1 MKESAKYPSLV
12 VFQWIMR
19 VLLVISLSLTSLW
32 TVAQSITITGKV
44 QDKVTGEA
52 LPFASV
58 GIKGKTL
65 STVTNLQG
73 EFDFHLPADY
83 RNEILVI
90 SMLGYSSYEAP
101 VWSHLSNELQL
112 IRMDKSTLLLQE
124 VTVSD
129 SLSAGELFSIAWSS
143 IEKNF
148 AMEPFLLD
156 GFYRDI
162 KKVGGTHISLLE
174 AAVQI
179 YDENYK
185 EPRNKFKLRE
195 HVKLVEVRRSLGYEN
210 KFTSF
215 FDQYNLL
222 EDLLLHNDVR
232 YRKMEL
238 DNEFLNDMKREKDS
252 YYNGHEIYVVSH
264 KDHNLSQRIFID
276 KQDYSIIHADYEMQA
291 TNEIVEKRNGMISR
305 FAGLTKSID
314 FRRFEEKMHLNF
326 MTMTS
331 KVNWY
336 DGKSEKLRFETEL
349 YQELLINNVHS
360 NSPERISSNEK
371 MRNYGLQ
378 YQDLPY
384 NKQFWDNYNVIKE
397 TPLDKT
403 ILSDLE
409 KALPLDKQFEYTVEE
424 EDGSLK

>member
-1 MKESAKYPSLV
+1 
-12 VFQWIMR
+12 MR
-19 VLLVISLSLTSLW
+19 NFFLTILLFCSSMVM
-32 TVAQSITITGKV
+32 AQTITITGKV
-44 QDKVTGEA
+44 QDKATGEE

-58 GIKGKTL
+58 GIKGKTI

-73 EFDFHLPADY
+73 EFDFHLPSEY

-90 SMLGYSSYEAP
+90 SMLGYTSYEAP
-101 VWSHLSNELQL
+101 VWSLLSNGVQL
-112 IRMDKSTLLLQE
+112 IGMEKSALLLKE
-124 VTVSD
+124 VVVMD
-129 SLSAGELFSIAWSS
+129 SLSAGDLFSIALAS
-143 IEKNF
+143 IEKNYP
-148 AMEPFLLD
+148 MQPFLLD
-156 GFYRDI
+156 AFYRDI

-174 AAVQI
+174 AAVKI

-210 KFTSF
+210 KFTAY

-222 EDLLLHNDVR
+222 EDLLLHNDIR
-232 YRKMEL
+232 YRLINAERESL
-238 DNEFLNDMKREKDS
+238 GRMKREKDS
-252 YYNGHEIYVVSH
+252 YYNGHEIYVVSY
-264 KDHNLSQRIFID
+264 KDNILSQRVFID
-276 KQDYSIIHADYEMQA
+276 KYDYSIIHIDYEMEA
-291 TNEIVEKRNGMISR
+291 THEVVEKKNGMVSR
-305 FAGLTKSID
+305 FAGLKKTID
-314 FRRFEEKMHLNF
+314 FRRHGNKMFLNF

-336 DGKSEKLRFETEL
+336 DDKSDKLRFETEL

-360 NSPERISSNEK
+360 DAPSRIGVNEK

-384 NKQFWDNYNVIKE
+384 NKEFWENYNVIKE
-397 TPLDKT
+397 TPLDKN

-409 KALPLDKQFEYTVEE
+409 KALPLEKQFEYNVES
-424 EDGSLK
+424 DAINHR

>member
-1 MKESAKYPSLV
+1 
-12 VFQWIMR
+12 MR
-19 VLLVISLSLTSLW
+19 LLLAILLCQASILA
-32 TVAQSITITGKV
+32 VAQSATITVSGKV
-44 QDKVTGEA
+44 QDKATGEP
-52 LPFASV
+52 LPFASI

-65 STVTNLQG
+65 STVSNLQG
-73 EFDFHLPADY
+73 EFDFHLPGDF
-83 RNEILVI
+83 RNEIMVI
-90 SMLGYSSYEAP
+90 SMLGYTSYEAP
-101 VWSHLSNELQL
+101 VWSHLSGGIQL
-112 IRMDKSTLLLQE
+112 IQMEKSAFLLRE
-124 VTVSD
+124 VVVTD
-129 SLSAGELFSIAWSS
+129 SLNAGDLFHIALAS

-148 AMEPFLLD
+148 PMEPFLLD

-179 YDENYK
+179 YDENYR

-195 HVKLVEVRRSLGYEN
+195 HVKLIEVRRSLGYEN
-210 KFTSF
+210 KFTAF

-232 YRKMEL
+232 YRKIET
-238 DNEFLNDMKREKDS
+238 DEEFFRSMKREPDS

-264 KDHNLSQRIFID
+264 RDKILYQRIFID
-276 KQDYSIIHADYEMQA
+276 KQDYSIIHIDYVMSP
-291 TNEIVEKRNGMISR
+291 TSEIVEKKNGMVSK

-314 FRRFEEKMHLNF
+314 FRRFDGKMHLNF
-326 MTMTS
+326 MTITS

-336 DGKSEKLRFETEL
+336 DGKNDKLRFETEL

-360 NSPERISSNEK
+360 NSSQRISPTEK

-384 NKQFWDNYNVIKE
+384 NKEFWDNYNVVKE
-397 TPLDKT
+397 TPLDKD
-403 ILSDLE
+403 ILADLE
-409 KALPLDKQFEYTVEE
+409 KALPLDKQFEYNVEAE
-424 EDGSLK
+424 SLK